1 MEVPYCAILSS
12 ALTGEMHTTVF
23 NASSLNPVRIA
34 LSNIFL
40 LSNKLMNNEEEK
52 KKSNGCHYFV
62 AHGYVFCCFI
72 AQNDKVYKI
81 FTVMIKH
88 NAIL

>member
-12 ALTGEMHTTVF
+12 ALTVEMHTTVF
-23 NASSLNPVRIA
+23 NASSHNPVRIA
-34 LSNIFL
+34 LCNIFI

-52 KKSNGCHYFV
+52 KT
-62 AHGYVFCCFI
+62 HGYVFCCFI